1 MSIRTLI
8 PVSRDEADL
17 ARLAPRPVALEGATL
32 GLYANVKPN
41 ADRFLDALEEE
52 LTRHYR
58 FARVVRRAEGE
69 IGMGADGPYD
79 ELAKESDFV
88 IAGVGD

>member
-1 MSIRTLI
+1 MI
-8 PVSRDEADL
+8 PISSDEPDL
-17 ARLAPRPVALEGATL
+17 APLAARPVVLEGATM

-41 ADRFLDALEEE
+41 ADRFLDALDEM
-52 LTRHYR
+52 LSSSYGI
-58 FARVVRRAEGE
+58 ARVIRRGEGE

-79 ELAKESDFV
+79 ELAKECDFV